1 MYKDQSEL
9 NSIQI
14 LVRSRLE
21 DFFFYFLFFL
31 VLLIFFLPFAFYILL
46 GETIML
52 HMSNNKGNARISKFH
67 KNFAIT
73 DPIFSKFVKFKLIF
87 NIWVIQVLRNFFE
100 NNLSY

>member
-31 VLLIFFLPFAFYILL
+31 LLLIFFFFWPFAFYILL

-87 NIWVIQVLRNFFE
+87 NI
-100 NNLSY
+100 